1 MKTLIK
7 KLTVSSALIAV
18 VITGC
23 KKDPNDESPKP
34 ASQEQDLALVFK
46 NVAGTSDVDFIS
58 AYTTNSSQKYTLSTV
73 RFYMSGISLI
83 KSDGSEYPLTGQ
95 YLLVDPSTS
104 HFHLGKVPVGNY
116 KGLKFTV
123 GIDSVTNHKDPST
136 YAITNPLANQ
146 TPSMHWSWN
155 SGYIFMMIEGSCDTT
170 GAGIDTLNS
179 GQYNHSMFFH
189 LGMDMLARKVDLSN
203 SAFTVVSGTDKYLNI
218 KTNVNQL
225 LNGLD
230 LKTENQSHTMGTM
243 MLATK
248 VADNIST
255 AFTLVP

>member
-1 MKTLIK
+1 
-7 KLTVSSALIAV
+7 
-18 VITGC
+18 
-23 KKDPNDESPKP
+23 
-34 ASQEQDLALVFK
+34 
-46 NVAGTSDVDFIS
+46 
-58 AYTTNSSQKYTLSTV
+58 
-73 RFYMSGISLI
+73 
-83 KSDGSEYPLTGQ
+83 
-95 YLLVDPSTS
+95 
-104 HFHLGKVPVGNY
+104 
-116 KGLKFTV
+116 
-123 GIDSVTNHKDPST
+123 
-136 YAITNPLANQ
+136 
-146 TPSMHWSWN
+146 
-155 SGYIFMMIEGSCDTT
+155 
-170 GAGIDTLNS
+170 
-179 GQYNHSMFFH
+179 MFFH

>member
-7 KLTVSSALIAV
+7 KLALSSALIAV
-18 VITGC
+18 VVTGC
-23 KKDPNDESPKP
+23 KKDPKEESPKP

-58 AYTTNSSQKYTLSTV
+58 AYTTNSAQQYTLSTV
-73 RFYMSGISLI
+73 RFYMSGISLV

-95 YLLVDPSTS
+95 YLLVDPSVS

-136 YAITNPLANQ
+136 YATTNPLANQ

-155 SGYIFMMIEGSCDTT
+155 SGYVFMMIEGSCDTT
-170 GAGIDTLNS
+170 AAGTDALAS
-179 GQYNHSMFFH
+179 GQYHHSMFFH
-189 LGMDMLARKVDLSN
+189 LGMDGLTRKVELNN
-203 SAFTVVSGTDKYLNI
+203 SAFSIVSGTDKYVYI
-218 KTNVNQL
+218 KTDMNQL
-225 LNGLD
+225 LNGVD

-248 VADNIST
+248 VANNIPN
-255 AFTLVP
+255 AFSIVP

>member
-104 HFHLGKVPVGNY
+104 HFHLGKVPVG
-116 KGLKFTV
+116 
-123 GIDSVTNHKDPST
+123 S
-136 YAITNPLANQ
+136 
-146 TPSMHWSWN
+146 
-155 SGYIFMMIEGSCDTT
+155 
-170 GAGIDTLNS
+170 
-179 GQYNHSMFFH
+179 
-189 LGMDMLARKVDLSN
+189 
-203 SAFTVVSGTDKYLNI
+203 KYLCYNKSTCQPNTI
-218 KTNVNQL
+218 YAL
-225 LNGLD
+225 ELEFGLYIYD
-230 LKTENQSHTMGTM
+230 
-243 MLATK
+243 
-248 VADNIST
+248 D
-255 AFTLVP
+255 